1 MLGAKR
7 NMANCLSQSPVKV
20 GDVISGRYRID
31 RLLGAGSMG
40 FVVGAWHL
48 ELDQPVALKLLNPD
62 IFEQGEAA
70 ARFRRECRAAARVKS
85 EHVCRVIDVGSLDQG
100 APYMVMEL
108 LEGNNLEE
116 ELLKRGALPVP
127 EAVGYILEAVEA
139 LAEAHAAGIVHRD
152 LKPANLFIARRAD
165 RSRLLKVLDFGISK
179 SMIDSHGPGD
189 MSLTRTGVIIG
200 SPLYMSP
207 EQMRSTKDADTLSD
221 IWALGAILF
230 QLVTGRPPYEGE
242 SIPELCAK
250 LFSEDAPPPS
260 AVHAGLP
267 AGLDYVLHRAL
278 ARDPTKRY
286 QNVAELGAA
295 LVDFNPGARVHV
307 ERARRVLAARDG
319 RPSSVAP
326 GPASSDSPTI
336 QASVSA
342 VALWSQLSGRERRRR
357 YGLVAAALVA
367 CAVGGFALWQKRA
380 VPSAASEK
388 LAPATTLE
396 PVVQNAPSP
405 VVAAVAPA
413 AVVQPAES
421 AVPSLSSMVA
431 ASAPE
436 GASAAPSKMGAP
448 NVVAGKR
455 PPPVAANHPRGATTG
470 AKGDS
475 VSITDFGGRR

>member
-1 MLGAKR
+1 MLEAKR

-20 GDVISGRYRID
+20 GDVVGGRYRID

-40 FVVGAWHL
+40 FVVAAWHL

-85 EHVCRVIDVGSLDQG
+85 EHVCRVIDVGSLEQG

-108 LEGNNLEE
+108 LDGNNLEE
-116 ELLKRGALPVP
+116 ELLQRGALPVS

-139 LAEAHAAGIVHRD
+139 IAEAHAAGIVHRD

-260 AVHAGLP
+260 AVRAGLP
-267 AGLDYVLHRAL
+267 AGLDAVLHRTL

-295 LVDFNPGARVHV
+295 LVDFNPACRVHV

-367 CAVGGFALWQKRA
+367 CAVGGFALWQKRG
-380 VPSAASEK
+380 VPSAAGEK
-388 LAPATTLE
+388 LAAATTVE
-396 PVVQNAPSP
+396 PVAQSTAAAAPA
-405 VVAAVAPA
+405 VVA
-413 AVVQPAES
+413 VQPAES

-436 GASAAPSKMGAP
+436 AASAAPANAASAGA
-448 NVVAGKR
+448 AKR
-455 PPPVAANHPRGATTG
+455 PSSVANRPHASATA
-470 AKGDS
+470 AKADS

>member
-1 MLGAKR
+1 M
-7 NMANCLSQSPVKV
+7 SQSPVKV
-20 GDVISGRYRID
+20 GDVVGGRYRID

-85 EHVCRVIDVGSLDQG
+85 EHVCRVIDVGSLEQG

-108 LEGNNLEE
+108 LDGNNLEE
-116 ELLKRGALPVP
+116 ELLRRGALPVA

-139 LAEAHAAGIVHRD
+139 IAEAHAAGIVHRD

-260 AVHAGLP
+260 AVRAGLP
-267 AGLDYVLHRAL
+267 AGLDAVLHRTL
-278 ARDPTKRY
+278 ARDPTKRF

-295 LVDFNPGARVHV
+295 LLEFNPGCRVHV

-319 RPSSVAP
+319 RPTSVAP

-342 VALWSQLSGRERRRR
+342 VALWGQLSGRERRRR
-357 YGLVAAALVA
+357 YGLVAAVLVA
-367 CAVGGFALWQKRA
+367 CGVGGFALWQKRG
-380 VPSAASEK
+380 VPSAASENVAT
-388 LAPATTLE
+388 APTLE
-396 PVVQNAPSP
+396 PVAPI
-405 VVAAVAPA
+405 AAPA
-413 AVVQPAES
+413 AAAGPAAVTVQPADG
-421 AVPSLSSMVA
+421 AVPSLSSIVAA
-431 ASAPE
+431 ASASE
-436 GASAAPSKMGAP
+436 GASAAPP
-448 NVVAGKR
+448 NAAAASVSATKRPALVVAR
-455 PPPVAANHPRGATTG
+455 PRGTATA
-470 AKGDS
+470 AKADS